1 MNGLLTNAVG
11 RPVAVGLLV
20 GLVVLLVTQLRG
32 DEYEARVSL
41 LATPAAASDQ
51 FGEVVALSLPAVVE
65 VARNPSV
72 LAAAARTGTSAADL
86 ADGVAVELV
95 PASGL
100 ARLTVRAPS
109 AERAAKAATAIA
121 GAVIAANL
129 LAPAGTLRLLDERPD
144 VTRVAPD
151 RPLGVG
157 LALAAAVVAGVAAAA
172 LWHVRPGD
180 GVRAALAAAGIHQP
194 VTTARADDPTLPE
207 RLKTLCAATT
217 RQARVVAVVPALSKD
232 ATGLAR
238 RMGVKPE
245 GAGTAVIAV
254 TPTGRRH
261 DELSTVA
268 AALPKDAV
276 LVAVVL
282 T

>member
-1 MNGLLTNAVG
+1 MNPTVG

-20 GLVVLLVTQLRG
+20 GLLILLVTQLRG

-41 LATPAAASDQ
+41 LATPAAAADQ

-65 VARNPSV
+65 VARSPSV
-72 LAAAARTGTSAADL
+72 LAVAARTGTSAEDL

-109 AERAAKAATAIA
+109 AEQATKAAIAIA
-121 GAVIAANL
+121 RAVIAANL
-129 LAPAGTLRLLDERPD
+129 LTPAGTLRLLDERPD
-144 VTRVAPD
+144 VTQIAPD

-157 LALAAAVVAGVAAAA
+157 LALAAAAVAGVAAAA
-172 LWHVRPGD
+172 LWHVRPGN
-180 GVRAALAAAGIHQP
+180 GVRTALTAAGIHHP
-194 VTTARADDPTLPE
+194 VTTARADDPALPD
-207 RLKTLCAATT
+207 RLKALCAAVA
-217 RQARVVAVVPALSKD
+217 RPARVVAVMPALAKD
-232 ATGLAR
+232 AATLAR
-238 RMGVKPE
+238 RMGVQPD

-254 TPTGRRH
+254 TPAGRRH

-268 AALPKDAV
+268 GALQNDMV